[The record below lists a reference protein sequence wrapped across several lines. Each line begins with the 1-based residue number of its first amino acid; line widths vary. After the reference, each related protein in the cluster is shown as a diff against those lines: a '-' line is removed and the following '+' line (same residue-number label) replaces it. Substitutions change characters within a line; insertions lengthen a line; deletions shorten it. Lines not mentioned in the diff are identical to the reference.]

1 MTRHNQS
8 FEPVDMMRD
17 SGDRHAPRQRLP
29 EWFERSI
36 QFRTAQL
43 AIDLCIFWQVAGR
56 AEEEDERLDGQRIVV
71 DFDARLQRVSC
82 PSRKPVQDRQYRDEE
97 SCRGQIHDPTRKVM
111 TRPLADLIDERVQHH
126 QQRDREQPS
135 RKMRAAEVLQDLQ
148 STIAEDTSQLKSR
161 HPQFS
166 LVVLP

>member
-1 MTRHNQS
+1 M
-8 FEPVDMMRD
+8 
-17 SGDRHAPRQRLP
+17 
-29 EWFERSI
+29 
-36 QFRTAQL
+36 
-43 AIDLCIFWQVAGR
+43 
-56 AEEEDERLDGQRIVV
+56 
-71 DFDARLQRVSC
+71 
-82 PSRKPVQDRQYRDEE
+82 
-97 SCRGQIHDPTRKVM
+97 M